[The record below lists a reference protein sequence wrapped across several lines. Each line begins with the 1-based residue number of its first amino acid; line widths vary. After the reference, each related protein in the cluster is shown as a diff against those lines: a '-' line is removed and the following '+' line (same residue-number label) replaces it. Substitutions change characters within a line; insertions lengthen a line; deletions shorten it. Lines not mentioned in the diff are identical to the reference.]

1 MVIHVIHVEWIYKVT
16 SIGKKNVS
24 PNEDGQKAQEI
35 STVCR
40 VSIARFKMDISFG
53 D

>member
-1 MVIHVIHVEWIYKVT
+1 MHVIHVEWILKVT
-16 SIGKKNVS
+16 SVGKNVS